1 MSTPAHLPT
10 AHMNLCILENDDLD
24 LPLAA
29 RYTRVSAMF
38 ERLFAQAGY
47 QGRIDTFSARH
58 GQYPDSFETYD
69 AVLLT
74 GSRADSF
81 SDEPWVVALRER
93 VTRLLEDQHKLLG
106 VCFGHQLIAHCL
118 GAPVQRAPKG
128 WRAGRQTYDWLGEPE
143 LLGLGSGQAGR
154 MALLASHQ
162 DQVLALPPGATL
174 LATQPDCPVAAYAL
188 GDQVFCIQ
196 PHPEFTPDVSAFLLD
211 KRRALMGESLYE
223 SCMNGLTEPHD
234 GLAMAR
240 FMIRFVQ
247 YGLSVPALQAPGR
260 NDRKY
265 PHSI

>member
-1 MSTPAHLPT
+1 MPNIASSPT
-10 AHMNLCILENDDLD
+10 AHMHLCILENDDLD
-24 LPLAA
+24 PPLAQ
-29 RYTRVSAMF
+29 RYTRVAVMF

-58 GQYPDSFETYD
+58 GHYPASFEGYD

-93 VTRLLEDQHKLLG
+93 VTRLLQEQHKLLG

-118 GAPVQRAPKG
+118 GAPVQRAPRG
-128 WRAGRQTYDWLGEPE
+128 WRVGRQAYDWLGAPE
-143 LLGLGSGQAGR
+143 HLGLAPGQKPR

-162 DQVLALPPGATL
+162 DQVLALPAGATL
-174 LATQPDCPVAAYAL
+174 LASQPDCPVAAYAL

-196 PHPEFTPDVSAFLLD
+196 PHPEFTPEVSAFLLD
-211 KRRALMGESLYE
+211 KRKGMLGEPLYE
-223 SCMNGLTEPHD
+223 QSIGSLSEPHD
-234 GLAMAR
+234 GLALAR

-247 YGLSVPALQAPGR
+247 YGLSA
-260 NDRKY
+260 
-265 PHSI
+265 